1 MIKNFIAVT
10 IGDIKGIGIELLF
23 DLIKKNKINNFIL
36 FTNYNII
43 KEYLKKNKIN
53 IKIVIINQ
61 NTKNI
66 LTNKSK
72 NLYVYNIK
80 AQNNFENSYNSLIES
95 YHYTKKNN
103 LKGII
108 NLPINKEAI
117 IKNIDNK
124 FIGQTEFY
132 QKIDNKKVS
141 NMIFIY
147 RKLII
152 TILTTHVKIN
162 NITKNLSKKD
172 FIYNKILNLNKILID
187 DLKINQPKI
196 IISGINPHASEK
208 GIFGNEEKN
217 ILIPQIKKIKKKRIN
232 IHGPF
237 SADSMLNKKN
247 LKSYNCF
254 IFCYHDQALVA
265 YKYISKNRGINF
277 TGGLSIIRVSPDHGT
292 AYNLVGNKSAENKSL
307 LNCFNFLKRINVNS

>member
-36 FTNYNII
+36 FTNYKII

-72 NLYVYNIK
+72 NLYIYNIK

-172 FIYNKILNLNKILID
+172 FIYNKILNLNKILIGN
-187 DLKINQPKI
+187 LKINQPKI
-196 IISGINPHASEK
+196 IISGINPHASEN

-237 SADSMLNKKN
+237 SADSMLNKMN
-247 LKSYNCF
+247 LKNYNCF

-292 AYNLVGNKSAENKSL
+292 AYNLVGNKYAENKSL